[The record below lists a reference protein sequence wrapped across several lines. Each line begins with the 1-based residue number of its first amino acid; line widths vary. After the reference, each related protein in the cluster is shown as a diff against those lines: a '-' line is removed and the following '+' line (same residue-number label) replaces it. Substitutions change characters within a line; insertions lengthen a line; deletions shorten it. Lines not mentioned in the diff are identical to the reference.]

1 MTSQFSRQAIAI
13 HVLLNISRSKDS
25 ETIRFG
31 QLIEYHVK
39 DILFLKYHTQ
49 NMVEKLLSDPF
60 I

>member
-1 MTSQFSRQAIAI
+1 MTSQFRGQAIAI

-39 DILFLKYHTQ
+39 DILFLKNHTQ

>member
-1 MTSQFSRQAIAI
+1 MTSQFRRQAIAI

-31 QLIEYHVK
+31 QLIEYRLK
-39 DILFLKYHTQ
+39 DILFLKNHTQ

>member
-1 MTSQFSRQAIAI
+1 MTSQFRRQAIAI

-25 ETIRFG
+25 ETIGFG
-31 QLIEYHVK
+31 QLIEYRLK
-39 DILFLKYHTQ
+39 DILFLKNHTQ